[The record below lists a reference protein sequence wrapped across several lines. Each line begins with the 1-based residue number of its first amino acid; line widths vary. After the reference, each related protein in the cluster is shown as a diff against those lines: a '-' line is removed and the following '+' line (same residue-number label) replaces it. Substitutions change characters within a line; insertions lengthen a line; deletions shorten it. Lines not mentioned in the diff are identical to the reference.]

1 MVTANST
8 NLFILFWQSSQV
20 LSGHF
25 IKRNLAN
32 GSIHLVKY
40 GNLTK
45 TVYILSR
52 YTPLRRN
59 LSKVDFFNGG
69 SSDIWSKK
77 YCSFFKVNY
86 LTSSK
91 AEISKCAPLSW
102 HSEKLHNKLH
112 K

>member
-32 GSIHLVKY
+32 GSFNLVNCD
-40 GNLTK
+40 NLTK
-45 TVYILSR
+45 AVYMLST

-59 LSKVDFFNGG
+59 LTKVAFSKSGWSG
-69 SSDIWSKK
+69 IW
-77 YCSFFKVNY
+77 
-86 LTSSK
+86 
-91 AEISKCAPLSW
+91 
-102 HSEKLHNKLH
+102 
-112 K
+112 